1 MKWSLSLLVLVLV
14 ALTAPSLAQAPSPGT
29 LTRAPALVTFV
40 SAEYPA
46 VERDAGREAKV
57 VVQVDIGIDGTVTA
71 ATIATSAGTAFD
83 DAALA
88 AVRQFVFTP
97 AEIDGAPA
105 PVRILYEYEFK
116 LETKVEA
123 KTTGELAGTVRDRA
137 TGKPLASVTITL
149 DDGTTTV
156 TDERGAFAFAV
167 VQPGTRTLT
176 VSSSAIT
183 AVQTQETVE
192 AGKRIEVV
200 YDVSLA
206 STSSDEEA
214 DDLEIVVT
222 APKIERAAA
231 SVAVAAGVARR
242 IPGTG
247 GDVIKVVESLPGVAR
262 AAAGSGQL
270 VVWGAS
276 PDDTRVYVDGVRIP
290 RLYHTGGLRSVLAA
304 DLVKSIELVP
314 GGWGAEHGRSLGG
327 LVDIQLLPL
336 DDKNAGVV
344 AIDAIDSAGAVRVA
358 DGKLRFAAAAR
369 RSHLGWLL
377 DRVSDEDTGDLVP
390 VPSYLDGQVR
400 LAYQASTK
408 TRVEVSALGALD
420 DVTRVVSSADPA
432 MTRSDSSRIG
442 FWRAWTGLHRD
453 TDDGAVVD
461 VVVFGGRDH
470 TSREEHFGARPTE
483 LAIDASLYGARAS
496 WRRASGRFVVS
507 VGLDA
512 EVFDA
517 AIGRRGAVTVPAREG
532 DIRVFGQ
539 PPPDQLAADDWSV
552 VSASAAPYAQVDVGM
567 WNGRLHVIPGVRFE
581 PYFVSVSRRTPIAGA
596 TPSVGLFGEY
606 TTLQPRLAARL
617 DVTSRVRLTAAAG
630 RYHQPP
636 QPEDLS
642 AVFGNPTLPISNA
655 VHFVAGIGIKWTSL
669 LSTEITGFATRS
681 DDLAVRSPSTA
692 PRLAQALEP
701 IGEGAAT
708 GVQALVRRELGRG
721 VFGWISYTL
730 SRATRTDEP
739 GMSARL
745 FDYDQTHVLTTL
757 LSWDLGR
764 GFEIGARFRYATGA
778 PRTAVIGSYFDSHS
792 DQFQPMFGEH
802 NGDRLP
808 AFVQLDARFAKHIRG
823 ERGEGE
829 IYLDLQNATDRENA
843 EEIVYS
849 TDFTTRGTI
858 RGLPI
863 LPVVGARWSW

>member
-1 MKWSLSLLVLVLV
+1 MKWLLSLLVLVV
-14 ALTAPSLAQAPSPGT
+14 LAGHAFGQAPSGT
-29 LTRAPALVTFV
+29 LTKPPKLVTFV
-40 SAEYPA
+40 PADYPA
-46 VERDAGREAKV
+46 AEKEAGHEARV
-57 VVQVDIGIDGTVTA
+57 VVQVDIGADGKVTA
-71 ATIATSAGTAFD
+71 ATVTTSAGQAFD
-83 DAALA
+83 DAAIA

-137 TGKPLASVTITL
+137 TGKPLAHVTITL
-149 DDGTTTV
+149 DDGTTAV
-156 TDERGAFAFAV
+156 TDERGAFAFPV

-176 VSSSAIT
+176 VSSSTIT
-183 AVQTQETVE
+183 AVQTQETIA
-192 AGKRIEVV
+192 AGKRVEVV

-206 STSSDEEA
+206 ATDTGEEA

-222 APKIERAAA
+222 APKIERATA

-262 AAAGSGQL
+262 SAAGSGQL

-290 RLYHTGGLRSVLAA
+290 RLYHSGGLRSVLAA

-314 GGWGAEHGRSLGG
+314 GGWGVEHGRSLGG

-336 DDKNAGVV
+336 DDKNAGAV
-344 AIDAIDSAGAVRVA
+344 AIDAIDSAGTIRVA
-358 DGKLRFAAAAR
+358 DGKLRIAAAAR

-390 VPSYLDGQVR
+390 IPNYLDGQLR
-400 LAYQASTK
+400 LAYQASTR
-408 TRVEVSALGALD
+408 TRVEIAALGVLD
-420 DVTRVVSSADPA
+420 DVTRVVGSADPA
-432 MTRSDSSRIG
+432 MTRSDSSHTG
-442 FWRAWTGLHRD
+442 FWRTWTGLHRD

-470 TSREEHFGARPTE
+470 TKRAEQFGARPTE
-483 LAIDASLYGARAS
+483 LAVDASVYGARTS
-496 WRRASGRFVVS
+496 WRRTSGRFVVAL
-507 VGLDA
+507 GIDA
-512 EVFDA
+512 ELFDA
-517 AIGRRGAVTVPAREG
+517 TLSRHGAITMPAREG

-539 PPPDQLAADDWSV
+539 PPPDQLAADNWNV
-552 VSASAAPYAQVDVGM
+552 VSASAAPYAQVDVGL
-567 WNGRLHVIPGVRFE
+567 WNDRLHVVPGVRFE
-581 PYFVSVSRRTPIAGA
+581 PFFVSVSRRTPIAGT
-596 TPSVGLFGEY
+596 TPAVGLFGEY

-617 DVTSRVRLTAAAG
+617 DVTSRVKLMAAAG
-630 RYHQPP
+630 RYSQPP
-636 QPEDLS
+636 QAEDLS

-655 VHFVAGIGIKWTSL
+655 THLVAGIAIKWTSL

-681 DDLAVRSPSTA
+681 AELAVRSPSTA

-708 GVQALVRRELGRG
+708 GVQALVRRELASG

-730 SRATRTDEP
+730 SRATRTDAP
-739 GMSARL
+739 DMTTRL
-745 FDYDQTHVLTTL
+745 FDYDQTHVLTAL

-764 GFEIGARFRYATGA
+764 GVEIGTRFRYASGA
-778 PRTAVIGSYFDSHS
+778 PRTAVVGSYFDSRT

-808 AFVQLDARFAKHIRG
+808 AFVQLDARVSKRFHAEH
-823 ERGEGE
+823 GEGE
-829 IYLDLQNATDRENA
+829 IYLDLQNVTDRENA
-843 EEIVYS
+843 EEVVYS
-849 TDFTTRGTI
+849 TDFTTRSTI
-858 RGLPI
+858 HGLPI